1 MLLLVLVD
9 AQVMPV
15 EPLLVLV
22 DVVLALVEQVV
33 PYRCRPEV
41 VLDQEGRQVFV
52 VPLKVPMLHH
62 LVVLIPFHRSIG
74 HLGGAAGHP

>member
-52 VPLKVPMLHH
+52 VPLKVQCFIIWWSLS
-62 LVVLIPFHRSIG
+62 PFID
-74 HLGGAAGHP
+74 P

>member
-1 MLLLVLVD
+1 
-9 AQVMPV
+9 MPM

-33 PYRCRPEV
+33 PCRCRPEV

-52 VPLKVPMLHH
+52 VPLKVQCFIIWWSLS
-62 LVVLIPFHRSIG
+62 PFID
-74 HLGGAAGHP
+74 P